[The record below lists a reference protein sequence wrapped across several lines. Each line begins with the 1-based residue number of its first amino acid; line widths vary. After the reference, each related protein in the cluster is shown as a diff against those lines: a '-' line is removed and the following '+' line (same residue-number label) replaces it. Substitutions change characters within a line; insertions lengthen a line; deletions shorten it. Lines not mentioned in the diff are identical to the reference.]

1 MGVPTKLAD
10 VKQGKITSI
19 DLVYEVVS
27 IFIDIVDELGNYIYA
42 DFRTYKLIPL
52 LLDTIVEFIYGPNI
66 ENQVFL
72 GKWKKLIIVLDRL
85 MNFKETGNYSG
96 IHQEAKAQLKILNG
110 CTNTLLAIVDI
121 KDPERAKEIHEI
133 ILAEI
138 DVENLRNKMVDIYLY
153 KIGGSPEKKKIYE
166 LDIFCNHYGK

>member
-1 MGVPTKLAD
+1 MNFLCEGCNPDSQNYLRDQFMGVPTKLAD

-27 IFIDIVDELGNYIYA
+27 IFIDIVDELGNYIYS

-96 IHQEAKAQLKILNG
+96 IHQEAKA
-110 CTNTLLAIVDI
+110 
-121 KDPERAKEIHEI
+121 
-133 ILAEI
+133 
-138 DVENLRNKMVDIYLY
+138 
-153 KIGGSPEKKKIYE
+153 
-166 LDIFCNHYGK
+166 